1 MRAAP
6 AAACQP
12 FRVRPRIALSSA
24 AMRPLPCLLAVL
36 AMLAVSGFGLDA
48 RAQDVPAP
56 PAAYASATLG
66 ADLVLEPL
74 VAAAEADLAQ
84 GNTPLAMARAQLVL
98 TEVAAS
104 STVHVRAEGIVM
116 LGGERGAQAATDT
129 PPDVLLAPLVDAAS
143 SDVTASRF
151 TLARARLAWVLTR
164 VAPDG
169 ALGIRATAISRAL
182 EARAASASGTL
193 AAPTVTPIAPPTAPA
208 TSSPRWVV
216 VAPGTPPP
224 TAPAIERPPVEPA
237 TPADPR
243 RRSDAEIVDLYITF
257 GVMGAGIGVW
267 APVSTGA
274 LASLSDRDEQLAL
287 TGALV
292 GGTGVFLLG
301 AFGLD
306 QIGGGLRSGQ
316 PDAIAQGTRFGL
328 VMASLSIGIYGA
340 DHSLDTG
347 GVFDMLGIGLLG
359 GTALGAIA
367 AFGLEPHPAQTEFTQ
382 NTGIWG
388 AILGAEL
395 GALVAPLAYPNF
407 GSEDERQQLGFGLP
421 LAGLAV
427 GILTGAALSAAHEN
441 FSSRR
446 SWLMTVGA
454 LGGAGAGSLVWFLV
468 SQATSS
474 FDVAT
479 WGGIAGLGSIGGLV
493 LVGLL
498 TTGDDGPRSWD
509 GLPDVQVAFTPT
521 VGGATV
527 GLSGTF

>member
-1 MRAAP
+1 MR
-6 AAACQP
+6 Q
-12 FRVRPRIALSSA
+12 LSS
-24 AMRPLPCLLAVL
+24 CLLAVL
-36 AMLAVSGFGLDA
+36 AVSGPAFRA
-48 RAQDVPAP
+48 RAQEVPPP
-56 PAAYASATLG
+56 PAAYASAALG

-74 VAAAEADLAQ
+74 VAAAETDLAQ
-84 GNTPLAMARAQLVL
+84 GSTPLAMARAQLVL
-98 TEVAAS
+98 GEVAAS

-116 LGGERGAQAATDT
+116 LGSERGAQPATDT

-143 SDVTASRF
+143 ADVTASRF
-151 TLARARLAWVLTR
+151 ALGRARLSWVLGR

-193 AAPTVTPIAPPTAPA
+193 AAPTTTTTTTTTAAPPPVA
-208 TSSPRWVV
+208 PRWVV
-216 VAPGTPPP
+216 VGPGTPPP
-224 TAPAIERPPVEPA
+224 TSTATAPHPYAPPP
-237 TPADPR
+237 PADPR
-243 RRSDAEIVDLYITF
+243 RRGDAEIVDLYITF

-274 LASLSDRDEQLAL
+274 LATLSDRDQQLAL

-301 AFGLD
+301 AFALD
-306 QIGGGLRSGQ
+306 QIDGGLRSGQ

-328 VMASLSIGIYGA
+328 VLASLSVGIYTT
-340 DHSLDTG
+340 DHSIDTG

-407 GSEDERQQLGFGLP
+407 GSEDERQQLGFGMP
-421 LAGLAV
+421 LAGLTV
-427 GILTGAALSAAHEN
+427 GILTGVALSAAHEN

-446 SWLMTVGA
+446 SWLMSVGA

-468 SQATSS
+468 SEGTSS

-479 WGGIAGLGSIGGLV
+479 WGGIAALGSIGGLV

-498 TTGDDGPRSWD
+498 TTGDDGERNWD
-509 GLPDVQVAFTPT
+509 GLPDVQLAFTPT
-521 VGGATV
+521 LGGATV
-527 GLSGTF
+527 GLNGTF

>member
-1 MRAAP
+1 MRLFTRCSIVA
-6 AAACQP
+6 
-12 FRVRPRIALSSA
+12 
-24 AMRPLPCLLAVL
+24 
-36 AMLAVSGFGLDA
+36 LAVSSVLAGRAL
-48 RAQDVPAP
+48 AQDVPAP
-56 PAAYASATLG
+56 PAAYASSSLG

-74 VAAAEADLAQ
+74 VAAAETDLAQ
-84 GNTPLAMARAQLVL
+84 GNTSIAMARAQLVL
-98 TEVAAS
+98 AEVAAS

-116 LGGERGAQAATDT
+116 LGTERGAAAATDT

-143 SDVTASRF
+143 GDITASRF
-151 TLARARLAWVLTR
+151 TLARARLTWALAR

-182 EARAASASGTL
+182 EARAASAPTTPPTVATT
-193 AAPTVTPIAPPTAPA
+193 AAPPPTA
-208 TSSPRWVV
+208 PRWVV
-216 VAPGTPPP
+216 VAPGTAPPI
-224 TAPAIERPPVEPA
+224 APAVERPPVEPA
-237 TPADPR
+237 APADPR
-243 RRSDAEIVDLYITF
+243 RRSDAEIVDLYVTF
-257 GVMGAGIGVW
+257 GIMGAGIGVW

-292 GGTGVFLLG
+292 GGAGVFLLG

-306 QIGGGLRSGQ
+306 QIGGGLRMGQ

-328 VMASLSIGIYGA
+328 VLATLSIGIYA
-340 DHSLDTG
+340 SDHSLDTG

-359 GTALGAIA
+359 GTALGAVA
-367 AFGLEPHPAQTEFTQ
+367 AFGLEPHPSQTEFTQ

-388 AILGAEL
+388 AILGSEL
-395 GALVAPLAYPNF
+395 GALIAPLAYPNY
-407 GSEDERQQLGFGLP
+407 GSEQERTQLGFGLP
-421 LAGLAV
+421 LAGLSV
-427 GILTGAALSAAHEN
+427 GILTGVALSAAHEN

-454 LGGAGAGSLVWFLV
+454 LGGAGAGSLIWFLV

-474 FDVAT
+474 FDVPT
-479 WGGIAGLGSIGGLV
+479 WGAISGLGTIGGLV
-493 LVGLL
+493 LVGAL
-498 TTGDDGPRSWD
+498 TSGDDGARDWD
-509 GLPDVQVAFTPT
+509 ALPDVQVSFAPT